1 MLIFT
6 GLLYMK
12 DHSKILTL
20 TCFGII
26 LISMFLPFFEGPRM
40 KGIIPEDSFVIAEI
54 YDSPEFGL
62 RMWVFNGFG
71 SLFALVNLA
80 VALVLVLS
88 RFFFPKSLPTAI
100 ITAIVFAASLFL
112 LMRSNSEEHG
122 VVLTDEMLIGF
133 YLMLISQVILI
144 AQCFTKAITEAPK
157 DRRAD
162 SDILDF

>member
-1 MLIFT
+1 
-6 GLLYMK
+6 
-12 DHSKILTL
+12 
-20 TCFGII
+20 
-26 LISMFLPFFEGPRM
+26 MFLPFFEGPGR
-40 KGIIPEDSFVIAEI
+40 KEIIPEDSFVVAEI

-80 VALVLVLS
+80 VAIVLLLC
-88 RFFFPKSLPTAI
+88 RFFFPKSLPTAV
-100 ITAIVFAASLFL
+100 ITSIVFVTSLFL
-112 LMRSNSEEHG
+112 LMWSNSEKHG

-144 AQCFTKAITEAPK
+144 TQCLTKAITEVPK
-157 DRRAD
+157 DRRGD

>member
-1 MLIFT
+1 
-6 GLLYMK
+6 
-12 DHSKILTL
+12 
-20 TCFGII
+20 
-26 LISMFLPFFEGPRM
+26 MFLPFFEGPGRR
-40 KGIIPEDSFVIAEI
+40 GILPEDSFVIAEI

-80 VALVLVLS
+80 VATVLLLC
-88 RFFFPKSLPTAI
+88 RFFFPKSLPTAV
-100 ITAIVFAASLFL
+100 ITAIIFAASLFL
-112 LMRSNSEEHG
+112 LVWSNSEKQG
-122 VVLTDEMLIGF
+122 VILTDEMLIGF

-144 AQCFTKAITEAPK
+144 TQCFTKAITEVPR

>member
-1 MLIFT
+1 
-6 GLLYMK
+6 
-12 DHSKILTL
+12 
-20 TCFGII
+20 
-26 LISMFLPFFEGPRM
+26 MFLPFFEGPER
-40 KGIIPEDSFVIAEI
+40 KGIIPEDSFVITEI

-80 VALVLVLS
+80 VAIVLLLC
-88 RFFFPKSLPTAI
+88 RFFFPKSLPTAV
-100 ITAIVFAASLFL
+100 ITAIVFAASLVL
-112 LMRSNSEEHG
+112 LMWSNSEKQG

-144 AQCFTKAITEAPK
+144 TQCLTKAVTEVPK
-157 DRRAD
+157 DRRGD

>member
-1 MLIFT
+1 
-6 GLLYMK
+6 
-12 DHSKILTL
+12 
-20 TCFGII
+20 
-26 LISMFLPFFEGPRM
+26 MFLPFFEGPGRRE
-40 KGIIPEDSFVIAEI
+40 IIPEDSFVVAEI

-80 VALVLVLS
+80 VAVVLLLC
-88 RFFFPKSLPTAI
+88 RFFFPKSLTTAVITAI
-100 ITAIVFAASLFL
+100 IFAASLFL
-112 LMRSNSEEHG
+112 LMWSNSEKHG

-144 AQCFTKAITEAPK
+144 AQCLTKAITEAPK
-157 DRRAD
+157 DRRVD

>member
-1 MLIFT
+1 
-6 GLLYMK
+6 
-12 DHSKILTL
+12 
-20 TCFGII
+20 
-26 LISMFLPFFEGPRM
+26 MFLPFFEGPRTER
-40 KGIIPEDSFVIAEI
+40 IIPEDSFVISEV

-71 SLFALVNLA
+71 SVFALVNLA
-80 VALVLVLS
+80 LAIVLVWS
-88 RFFFPKSLPTAI
+88 RFFFPKSLPTAT
-100 ITAIVFAASLFL
+100 ITASIFATSLFF

-133 YLMLISQVILI
+133 YLMLISQVTLI
-144 AQCFTKAITEAPK
+144 AQCFIKAITENPK

>member
-1 MLIFT
+1 
-6 GLLYMK
+6 
-12 DHSKILTL
+12 
-20 TCFGII
+20 
-26 LISMFLPFFEGPRM
+26 MFLPFFEGPRTER
-40 KGIIPEDSFVIAEI
+40 IIPEDSFVISKI

-71 SLFALVNLA
+71 SVFALVNLA
-80 VALVLVLS
+80 VAIVLVLS

-100 ITAIVFAASLFL
+100 ITASIFATSLFL

-133 YLMLISQVILI
+133 YLMLISQVTLI
-144 AQCFTKAITEAPK
+144 AQCFTKAITEDPK